1 MKSHIIL
8 ILLYFGIA
16 TGYSQNNEKKISL
29 EVNDLSLSD
38 IILEIENR
46 TEYNFYF
53 LKEWFTSE
61 KKSFS
66 FKEISIKELLDVL
79 FEGTDINFLFYEN
92 DKIILSQ
99 NNLIY
104 TELPSDFF
112 DVTYSQKDKK
122 VISYQSLRSG
132 NQNIK
137 QQRIETI
144 RIGKQNFNSS
154 KKTYIISGIVLN
166 SQTKEPIPNLTIT
179 DDASTFAVITDLDG
193 SYVLKLPLGEHL
205 LEFRSIGVENV
216 KKRIIIYN
224 DGVLNLNLKEGFEQ
238 LNEVIVQANAHTNI
252 EETISGTVGIDVEQS
267 KNIPIILGER
277 DVLKVATTIPGISTT
292 GEGST
297 GFNVRGGKTDQN
309 LILFDDAV
317 IYNPQ
322 HFFGIFSA
330 LNPFAIGSIKIY
342 KGNIPSEFG
351 GRLSS
356 VFDIKTKASN
366 TSKFSGEA
374 SVGPVTSNVLLE
386 IPVVKE
392 KSSILIGGRG
402 AYSNWILNSIDEV
415 SLNNSSASFYDV
427 VATYNHRINDNNNFR
442 ITGYGSKDDYSIST
456 DSVYTYTNR
465 LISLK
470 WNHRFS
476 DRSSG
481 DIVISNSK
489 YSFDIGF
496 EGDANNDFILDYN
509 LNETEVKAKGNY
521 IFNPKF
527 KLDFGISSKLYT
539 INPGSIKPLN
549 SSNIQNLEIPQEKG
563 LESGIFI
570 SRNIDISNALSLDV
584 GLRYSLFASLGE
596 SIQRQYENNQPR
608 NDQTV
613 TNEISYDNNEVVKT
627 YGYPELRVS
636 SRFKFSE
643 QMSLKAGYSQS
654 VQYIH
659 RLSNNTTVSP
669 VDTWK
674 LSDLNIKPQTGQQ
687 LSLGVFKN
695 FNENKFEL
703 SIEGFYKK
711 SKNILDFK
719 TGAQLLMNENIET
732 EVLQGDGKSYGL
744 ELLISKNIGKFNGWL
759 GYTFSRSF
767 SKLDSQFEEEKIN
780 NGKFFPSNFDKP
792 HDISFVGN
800 YKFTKRFSFSSNFVY
815 QTGRPITIPVGNFE
829 YNNNE
834 YVVFSDRN
842 SYRIPDFIR
851 LDVGFNIE
859 GNHKIKKFAHSFW
872 TISIY
877 NVLGRS
883 NPFSVYFTN
892 EDDKIKAIQT
902 SIFSIPVPSIT
913 YNFKF

>member
-16 TGYSQNNEKKISL
+16 TGYSQNNEKTISL
-29 EVNDLSLSD
+29 EVNDLSLNE

-66 FKEISIKELLDVL
+66 FKENSIKEVLDVL

-92 DKIILSQ
+92 NKIILSQ

-104 TELPSDFF
+104 TELPDGFF
-112 DVTYSQKDKK
+112 GVKYAQKDKK
-122 VISYQSLRSG
+122 EINYQSFRSG

-154 KKTYIISGIVLN
+154 KKTYVISGIVLN
-166 SQTKEPIPNLTIT
+166 FETKQPIPNLTIT

-193 SYVLKLPLGEHL
+193 SYVLRLPLGEHL

-224 DGVLNLNLKEGFEQ
+224 DGVLNLNLREGFEQ

-356 VFDIKTKASN
+356 VFYIKTKVSN
-366 TSKFSGEA
+366 TDKFSGEA

-415 SLNNSSASFYDV
+415 SLKNSSASFYDV
-427 VATYNHRINDNNNFR
+427 VATYNHKINDNNNFR
-442 ITGYGSKDDYSIST
+442 VTGYGSKDDYSIST

-470 WNHRFS
+470 WNHKFS
-476 DRSSG
+476 DESSG

-509 LNETEVKAKGNY
+509 LNETEVKAKGSY

-549 SSNIQNLEIPQEKG
+549 SSNIQNLEIAQEKG
-563 LESGIFI
+563 LESGMFI
-570 SRNIDISNALSLDV
+570 SRNIDISNALSVDV

-608 NDQTV
+608 NDETV
-613 TNEISYDNNEVVKT
+613 TNEISYNNNEVVKT
-627 YGYPELRVS
+627 YGYPELRIS

-695 FNENKFEL
+695 FNENKFEA

-732 EVLQGDGKSYGL
+732 EVLQGDGKSYGV

-759 GYTFSRSF
+759 GYTYSRSF
-767 SKLDSQFEEEKIN
+767 NKLDSQFEEEKIN
-780 NGKFFPSNFDKP
+780 IGKFFPSNFDKP
-792 HDISFVGN
+792 HDVSFVGN